1 MSKISDEIKK
11 IFKENKYNVTSVGLG
26 KKITNSVKTD
36 EVCITFGVAKKTN
49 EIPEEQKIPDTISID
64 GALYKT
70 DVVASPYKVKALTCF
85 DPVTPPEDIMKLRRV
100 QLTAESVAEN
110 IPIKG
115 GQQLMLYPDEW
126 YGAQYS
132 EPVTGYASGDYL
144 AAVGTLGFLCIDD
157 IDGKVVG
164 LTNLHVAS
172 PSRLENTDRDLY
184 REAIDPYC
192 FTEQRAYTSSLTDI
206 THVGLPNHFCAV
218 LHDVAND
225 AYQPFSLGHTN
236 TINKSGGSSTQAVCD
251 IKRAS
256 WFDSDTDNEIDVAVL
271 QINNLTNVD
280 INGDPIWSSGS
291 YRISQPS
298 GTTPIT
304 DYLDFATTEE
314 LDNLITNPPTHVYS
328 TGRTTGP
335 KGWGNTPDCQLEIV
349 QINSSANV
357 EFGDRDLEKS
367 VPFHNCFRIG
377 YVDNSNFPT
386 AGGDSG
392 SCVFAE
398 MPNGQHKILG
408 LVFAGNGGK
417 LDNPNNTTHYG
428 LCCRID
434 KIASAMNVRAW
445 TETDTLNGLDF
456 SASTINSLTR
466 AYTPDDASD
475 KTSTFNTAIAHYNAG
490 LKKKTST

>member
-1 MSKISDEIKK
+1 MSKTSDEIKK
-11 IFKENKYNVTSVGLG
+11 IFKENKYNITSVGLG
-26 KKITNSVKTD
+26 KKITNNVKTD
-36 EVCITFGVAKKTN
+36 EVCVTFSVSKKTN
-49 EIPEEQKIPDTISID
+49 DIPEEQKIPDTISID
-64 GALYKT
+64 GTLYKT
-70 DVVASPYKVKALTCF
+70 DVIASPHKVKALTCF

-115 GQQLMLYPDEW
+115 GQQLMLYPDSW
-126 YGAQYS
+126 VGAQYS
-132 EPVTGYASGDYL
+132 EPITGYASGDFVG
-144 AAVGTLGFLCIDD
+144 AMGTLGFLCIDNED
-157 IDGKVVG
+157 NKVVG

-184 REAIDPYC
+184 REALDPYC
-192 FTEQRAYTSSLTDI
+192 FTESRSFTSSLSNT
-206 THVGLPNHFCAV
+206 TYTGLPNHFCAV
-218 LHDVAND
+218 LHDVSND
-225 AYQPFSLGHTN
+225 NYQVLSLGHQN
-236 TINKSGGSSTQAVCD
+236 TINKPDGSSSTQACD
-251 IKRAS
+251 IKRSS
-256 WFDSDTDNEIDVAVL
+256 WFDTDIDNEIDVAVL
-271 QINNLTNVD
+271 QINNLTNVT
-280 INGDPIWSSGS
+280 INGDPIWDSGS
-291 YRISQPS
+291 HRISQPS

-304 DYLDFATTEE
+304 EYLEFATEEE
-314 LDNLITNPPTHVYS
+314 LDNLITNPPIHVYS

-349 QINSSANV
+349 QINSSSNV
-357 EFGDRDLEKS
+357 GFSDRDLEKE

-377 YVDNSNFPT
+377 YADNSNFPT

-417 LDNPNNTTHYG
+417 LDDPNNTTHFG

-445 TETDTLNGLDF
+445 TEADTLNGLDF
-456 SASTINSLTR
+456 SASTITSFTR
-466 AYTPDDASD
+466 AYDTTNASE
-475 KTSTFNTAIAHYNAG
+475 SSSNFNTNTAHYNAG
-490 LKKKTST
+490 LKKKTSI